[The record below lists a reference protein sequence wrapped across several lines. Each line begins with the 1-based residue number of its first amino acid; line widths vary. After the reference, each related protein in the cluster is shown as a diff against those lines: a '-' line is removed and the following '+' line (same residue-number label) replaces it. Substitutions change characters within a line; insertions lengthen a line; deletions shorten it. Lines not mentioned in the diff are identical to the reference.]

1 MFIKLVL
8 GQAALKS
15 DAMMHDLYLDIIK
28 PCINYAIISFMCK
41 MEIRPLNCQM

>member
-1 MFIKLVL
+1 MFIKLIL

-28 PCINYAIISFMCK
+28 PTYKLCDYF
-41 MEIRPLNCQM
+41 IRL